1 MNIDVPLYVHSPLTG
16 QLVRRD
22 LSMGPYAPDA
32 DAWCKW
38 SDVGPLL
45 RALGLAVDAAT
56 ADAKDAARWRWQL
69 SELERLSGI
78 SGELHSRVVD
88 ATMAMLAGRE
98 GK

>member
-32 DAWCKW
+32 EAWCKW

-56 ADAKDAARWRWQL
+56 ADAKDAERWRWQL
-69 SELERLSGI
+69 ADLERNHGI
-78 SGELHSRVVD
+78 NAERFNRVTD
-88 ATMAMLAGRE
+88 ATMARGSA
-98 GK
+98 